1 MLKTQQRY
9 KSAQGIAYTRSG
21 ITRNANDPA
30 IVLIHGV
37 GLRAEAWFYQV
48 EALAKSHTVYAID
61 MPGHGESDLLIDEN
75 AGLNEY
81 VSAIAS
87 WVETEINAPV
97 IIMGHSMGAM
107 IALRFAIDYP
117 QQCTAVVALNAV
129 YQRTEEARAAV
140 QQRAQHM
147 LDNPDLDRVSTPIAR
162 WFGESPN
169 GHDLEMAKLC
179 ASWLNAAPAQGYAK
193 AYGIFS
199 CNDGP
204 LASELATINV
214 PVAFVTGDGD
224 SNSSPEMSIEMAELT
239 PQGFACVIEDSRH
252 MVQIT
257 HAQAVNQQLV
267 DFVSQLPC
275 DNKNKGV

>member
-1 MLKTQQRY
+1 MTLKTQQRF

-21 ITRNANDPA
+21 SGPA
-30 IVLIHGV
+30 IVLVHGV

-48 EALAKSHTVYAID
+48 EVLSKNHTVYALD
-61 MPGHGESDLLIDEN
+61 MPGHGESDLLSDD

-87 WVETEINAPV
+87 WVESEINTPV

-117 QQCTAVVALNAV
+117 QQCRAAVALNAV
-129 YQRTEEARAAV
+129 YQRTEHARLAV
-140 QQRAQHM
+140 QQRAIKM
-147 LDNPDLDRVSTPIAR
+147 LENPELDRVSTPIAR
-162 WFGESPN
+162 WFGEAPQ
-169 GHDLEMAKLC
+169 GHDKEMALLC

-204 LASELATINV
+204 LASELSKIEM
-214 PVAFVTGDGD
+214 PVAFITGDGD
-224 SNSSPEMSIEMAELT
+224 SNSSPEMSLQMAQLT
-239 PQGFACVIEDSRH
+239 PQGIACVIDNSRH

-257 HAQAVNQQLV
+257 HAKEVNQQLV
-267 DFVSQLPC
+267 DFVSQLPS

>member
-21 ITRNANDPA
+21 CGPA

-48 EALAKSHTVYAID
+48 EALAKTHTVYAID
-61 MPGHGESDLLIDEN
+61 MPGHGESDLLSDEN

-81 VSAIAS
+81 VSAIS
-87 WVETEINAPV
+87 QWIDTEINAPV

-117 QQCTAVVALNAV
+117 QQCCGAVALNAV
-129 YQRTEEARAAV
+129 YQRTQQAREAV

-162 WFGESPN
+162 WFGESPQ
-169 GHDLEMAKLC
+169 GHDLEMAELC

-199 CNDGP
+199 RNDGP
-204 LASELATINV
+204 LATELATIDV

-224 SNSSPEMSIEMAELT
+224 SNSSPEMSIQMAELT
-239 PQGFACVIEDSRH
+239 PQGTACVIDNSRH

-257 HAQAVNQQLV
+257 HAQEVNQQLV
-267 DFVSQLPC
+267 DFVSQLNS